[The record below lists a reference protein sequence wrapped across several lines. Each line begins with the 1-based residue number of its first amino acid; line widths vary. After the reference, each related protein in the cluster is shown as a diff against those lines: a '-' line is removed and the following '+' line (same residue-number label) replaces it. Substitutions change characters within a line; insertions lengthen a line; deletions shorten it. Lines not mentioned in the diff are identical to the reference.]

1 MNDLAYKA
9 LYTNVG
15 FYFKYKGWNGH
26 FVHVVIV
33 IVWEIMYDIEGKY
46 VWLSV
51 DHISSSILRTF
62 LWWLSKTTILSS

>member
-1 MNDLAYKA
+1 MNNLAYKD

-26 FVHVVIV
+26 FVHLVIV

-46 VWLSV
+46 VW
-51 DHISSSILRTF
+51 
-62 LWWLSKTTILSS
+62 